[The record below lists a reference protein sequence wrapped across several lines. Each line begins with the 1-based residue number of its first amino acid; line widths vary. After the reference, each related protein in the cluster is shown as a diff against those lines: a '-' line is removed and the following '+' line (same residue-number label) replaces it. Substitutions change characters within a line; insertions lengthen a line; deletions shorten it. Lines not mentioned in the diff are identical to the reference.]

1 MEKVPKKVPK
11 NFYCKKCDYTTCR
24 KSQWTRHKMTAKHKM
39 DNVDKVVDKAKSS
52 DKKFVCTCG
61 KKYKHSSGLSK
72 HKKICK
78 NASVSLAFVSK
89 KLASVSIE
97 KFVCECGKSYKHK
110 TSFSRHKKKCEIF
123 IDFQMKLEKENQE
136 DFEQESAII
145 PTNNVEYLLK
155 NILDKNSQI
164 LEENKV
170 LRKKIS
176 ELELNVTNNIT
187 TNTNNNQFNIN
198 MFLNEKC
205 KNAMN
210 LEDFVEKIKL
220 TLEDIQYT
228 NKNGYIDGIS
238 NIFIKNLSDMD
249 VTERPIHCS
258 DQKRLQF
265 YVKNAD
271 EWSKDKNN
279 EKIDNSIEQV
289 SQKQLTS
296 INEWTKVNP
305 DFMENDKKREEYMN
319 LVNKA
324 VQPNDRKN
332 LRSIKRKL
340 GENVK
345 LEK

>member
-11 NFYCKKCDYTTCR
+11 IFYCKKCDYTTSR

-123 IDFQMKLEKENQE
+123 IDFQMKLQKENQE